1 MNSAPYEFVLI
12 SGSSSRAGEANTA
25 AGLLVSLFVK
35 SYSVLTALLA
45 HSWAIKTQHLSVP
58 RTSTNTADTAQD
70 PAVSPGSST
79 RREHF
84 SAGTS
89 SQTSRTRA
97 HKKAIKHGGFSYRVP
112 STGARTTH
120 KHGRQTQ
127 GFLLLHS
134 VTSYHPW
141 A

>member
-45 HSWAIKTQHLSVP
+45 HSWAIKAQHLFVP
-58 RTSTNTADTAQD
+58 LTSIDTADTVRD
-70 PAVSPGSST
+70 PAVSPSSST

-84 SAGTS
+84 SADIS
-89 SQTSRTRA
+89 SQTSFHTAFPFGKPQELGRTWEA
-97 HKKAIKHGGFSYRVP
+97 HLNSTVLQQTHSCSYV
-112 STGARTTH
+112 
-120 KHGRQTQ
+120 
-127 GFLLLHS
+127 S
-134 VTSYHPW
+134 VE
-141 A
+141 